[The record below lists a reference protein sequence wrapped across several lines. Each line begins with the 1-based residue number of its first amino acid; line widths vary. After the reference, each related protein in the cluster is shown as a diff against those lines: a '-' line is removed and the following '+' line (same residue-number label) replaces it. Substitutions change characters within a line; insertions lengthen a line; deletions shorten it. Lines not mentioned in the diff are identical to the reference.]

1 MDLAFLKEQ
10 LTPFGFVCEHAFG
23 EKWFHFKVQIGES
36 PFLQYNGENRVVQ
49 IYPNY
54 ASNFGL
60 EYPNGSVI
68 DFQKYAEQFLK
79 SRKDWMVA
87 KKLKKIKEDF

>member
-10 LTPFGFVCEHAFG
+10 LTTFGFVCEHAFG
-23 EKWFHFKVQIGES
+23 ERWFHFKVKIGES
-36 PFLQYNGENRVVQ
+36 PFLQYDGVNRAVT

-60 EYPNGSVI
+60 QFQNGSVI
-68 DFQKYAEQFLK
+68 DFPKHAEQFLK
-79 SRKDWMVA
+79 SRKEWIVK
-87 KKLKKIKEDF
+87 KKLKKVKEDF

>member
-1 MDLAFLKEQ
+1 MDLAFLKEH

-23 EKWFHFKVQIGES
+23 ERWFHFKVQIGES
-36 PFLQYNGENRVVQ
+36 PFLQYDGVNRVVM

-60 EYPNGSVI
+60 QFPNGSVI
-68 DFQKYAEQFLK
+68 DFPKHAEQFLK
-79 SRKDWMVA
+79 SRKDWIVA
-87 KKLKKIKEDF
+87 NKLKKLKEDF